1 MRNPPHDHGLHTGFW
16 TRWRALILGALAFSA
31 LLLVLDGHPL
41 LAQDAGTTPT
51 GQTVPGGDIFLPIV
65 ARNEPSHRVYDA
77 IPVDRNA
84 NPPCQPSERPAA
96 ENADLNLSL
105 RGYAPTDAP
114 LTLIDVGGPTD
125 SDAPQ
130 APGLFADRR
139 LPAFTAAYQ
148 VYGWDWSCGPD
159 GCRGELLTTWPVTL
173 LEMAATPGE
182 AISIPSRN
190 AEVYGGGY
198 KALVLYATRD
208 QLTLAYTRHDT
219 AACGYLVHLE
229 DIAVE
234 SSLVTLYNEL
244 NAAGRTRLPALR
256 NDEPVGWVNGVSFKL
271 AVRDTGQFM
280 DPRARKDWWQ
290 GY

>member
-1 MRNPPHDHGLHTGFW
+1 M
-16 TRWRALILGALAFSA
+16 
-31 LLLVLDGHPL
+31 
-41 LAQDAGTTPT
+41 
-51 GQTVPGGDIFLPIV
+51 
-65 ARNEPSHRVYDA
+65 
-77 IPVDRNA
+77 
-84 NPPCQPSERPAA
+84 
-96 ENADLNLSL
+96 
-105 RGYAPTDAP
+105 
-114 LTLIDVGGPTD
+114 TLIDVGGPTD